1 MKKAFI
7 YLQYTT
13 ESFNRDSRNLYY
25 PLEKAK
31 KEKYWMSGI
40 LTGQDSRN
48 NEQMMNKLPV
58 TEATQLS
65 LFKNLCLLPFFSR
78 DSNKLINSQ
87 FEVNVLTTVPK

>member
-48 NEQMMNKLPV
+48 NE
-58 TEATQLS
+58 
-65 LFKNLCLLPFFSR
+65 
-78 DSNKLINSQ
+78 
-87 FEVNVLTTVPK
+87 

>member
-31 KEKYWMSGI
+31 KEKG
-40 LTGQDSRN
+40 
-48 NEQMMNKLPV
+48 
-58 TEATQLS
+58 
-65 LFKNLCLLPFFSR
+65 
-78 DSNKLINSQ
+78 
-87 FEVNVLTTVPK
+87 